1 MKKNYGHEELLFLYI
16 ANKTVEACTECV
28 SAFFFILQLP
38 GTFLPLTITWVRLIQ
53 RHLTLIL
60 SSGLPDPNSLPA

>member
-28 SAFFFILQLP
+28 SAFFLFYSYLEL
-38 GTFLPLTITWVRLIQ
+38 F
-53 RHLTLIL
+53 
-60 SSGLPDPNSLPA
+60 SL